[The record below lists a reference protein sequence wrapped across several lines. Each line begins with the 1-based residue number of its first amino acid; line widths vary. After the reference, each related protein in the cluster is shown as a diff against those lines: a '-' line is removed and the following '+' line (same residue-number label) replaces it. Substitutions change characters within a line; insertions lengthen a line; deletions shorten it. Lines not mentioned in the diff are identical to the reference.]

1 MTIPESFSPHVREWF
16 RTTLGE
22 PTPPQREGWPPIQRG
37 ENTLILAPTGSGK
50 TLAAFLWGIDEI
62 YRELAE
68 QQDKAQS
75 GVRLLYVSPLKALNN
90 DVERNLRIPLVGIRA
105 AAHRMGVDLP

>member
-1 MTIPESFSPHVREWF
+1 MTIPVLFSPYVREWF

-22 PTPPQREGWPPIQRG
+22 PTPPQREGWPPISRG

-68 QQDKAQS
+68 EQDQPAE
-75 GVRLLYVSPLKALNN
+75 GVRLLYISPLKALNN
-90 DVERNLRIPLVGIRA
+90 DVERNLRAPLAGIHTT
-105 AAHRMGVDLP
+105 AHHM